1 MINLFIIDIFIDLK
15 DITINSIIIND
26 LTKMINI
33 NIFIKGKFIKIFQ
46 IICNL
51 INSLKANK
59 FERDLI
65 RISYNY
71 KFHNQSKYSLW
82 NTLNTFNK
90 VYKKILKVA

>member
-1 MINLFIIDIFIDLK
+1 
-15 DITINSIIIND
+15 
-26 LTKMINI
+26 MINI
-33 NIFIKGKFIKIFQ
+33 DIFIKGKFIRIFQ

-90 VYKKILKVA
+90 VYKKNIEGSIVECGVWQGINLVFYNYLNLLKNIV